1 MQKCKRAR
9 EKKTRDIRFKVVQF
23 KTYIHTLKPYRLHI
37 DLLNEYIIHKSRG
50 GHGSGR
56 GGAGIGLFPTCPAP
70 SGFRFFQPTT
80 RAKITISAH
89 VWGLRSEAD
98 QCGLG
103 GLGSSLHSRLFCT
116 LNKQTQV
123 EVTQPNKQHQT
134 IQTYKQ

>member
-56 GGAGIGLFPTCPAP
+56 AGIGLFPTRPAP
-70 SGFRFFQPTT
+70 SGFRFFQPAT

-89 VWGLRSEAD
+89 VWGLRIDA
-98 QCGLG
+98 GWAGWAL
-103 GLGSSLHSRLFCT
+103 LFHSRLFCT
-116 LNKQTQV
+116 SNKQTQV
-123 EVTQPNKQHQT
+123 EVTQPNRQHQT